1 MSANLARTADGWWAV
16 TPAGLVRLGLPAATT
31 AGLLADRAALAAA
44 IETAHAAGARDAVP
58 AESLDLLSPV
68 TAPARVVAQAVN
80 YRSHAADSGFDPDTV
95 PPAFFRKASHSITG
109 PAGDIIR
116 PDGTGFLD
124 YEVELGLVIGADMP
138 VGSTVTEEDLAG
150 YVAALVVANDV
161 SARQVQL
168 VKTQFYESKSYP
180 TFTPV
185 GPWLTLVDAADL
197 ARLGSLRLTLSVNG
211 QVRQDNTTA
220 DMIVRPARALT
231 LLSRFQPMAPGD
243 LLLTGTPGGTALKAP
258 AKLAGLARR
267 AAAARHPVEAVL
279 QPAGRQPPLPAR
291 RRRHHRDDRLPRRPA
306 RPRHPAQHHHRED
319 AMTTKE
325 ILPLPESTYQLLL
338 DAART
343 WPDGIATQWIPDPA
357 DHTRCLNWTYAEL
370 AGTVTRIANALTAL
384 GVRRGDAVT
393 LAGVNSSM
401 LYAATLAAQA
411 AGIAAPV
418 NPALSSERITELVRR
433 TGSRVLVAAGPELDP
448 QLWPRL
454 LEVAR
459 QAGMT
464 AILALRPDDAHGVPP
479 ALDGSGGPLTVAYLD
494 EMIAG
499 QPADHL
505 AGADLPQAGDL
516 AAFVHTGG
524 TTGAPKVAAH
534 THANQLACGR
544 GIAEC
549 SGLAPGEA
557 MLGGLPLFHVNALI
571 VTGIAP
577 MFSGARVVWPGPAG
591 YRDKALYTRF
601 WQIIEHYQI
610 TAMSAV
616 PTVYGTL
623 AQVPVDADISTL
635 RVPIVGASPL
645 PASVREDFAAHTG
658 RRLLEGYGLTE
669 ATCATTW
676 TRPGEER
683 PGSVGQVLPGQ
694 QIKAVKTGAGGS
706 WTDCGPGETGVL
718 VIGGPA
724 VFAGYVTDP
733 ALGGP
738 RVSRDGIVRDGWL
751 DTGDLG
757 QVDSGGFVYLTGRAK
772 DLIIRGG
779 HNIDP
784 RVIEDALL
792 AHPAIRAAAA
802 VGRPDRHSGEVP
814 VVYVVPA
821 GPGRSTRPNCW
832 RGPTPPSARPPPAPS
847 ASTRSTPSRSP
858 RWASSSSPRCKQTP
872 PSASRPTR
880 WPRRAWPTPRSP
892 PRTKTDGWSSPWPA
906 PTPTAC
912 AMRSPDSP

>member
-1 MSANLARTADGWWAV
+1 
-16 TPAGLVRLGLPAATT
+16 
-31 AGLLADRAALAAA
+31 
-44 IETAHAAGARDAVP
+44 
-58 AESLDLLSPV
+58 
-68 TAPARVVAQAVN
+68 
-80 YRSHAADSGFDPDTV
+80 
-95 PPAFFRKASHSITG
+95 
-109 PAGDIIR
+109 
-116 PDGTGFLD
+116 
-124 YEVELGLVIGADMP
+124 
-138 VGSTVTEEDLAG
+138 
-150 YVAALVVANDV
+150 
-161 SARQVQL
+161 
-168 VKTQFYESKSYP
+168 
-180 TFTPV
+180 
-185 GPWLTLVDAADL
+185 
-197 ARLGSLRLTLSVNG
+197 
-211 QVRQDNTTA
+211 
-220 DMIVRPARALT
+220 
-231 LLSRFQPMAPGD
+231 
-243 LLLTGTPGGTALKAP
+243 
-258 AKLAGLARR
+258 
-267 AAAARHPVEAVL
+267 
-279 QPAGRQPPLPAR
+279 
-291 RRRHHRDDRLPRRPA
+291 
-306 RPRHPAQHHHRED
+306 
-319 AMTTKE
+319 MTTKE
-325 ILPLPESTYQLLL
+325 ILPQPESTYQLLL
-338 DAART
+338 DAARA

-357 DHTRCLNWTYAEL
+357 DHSRCLAWTYAEL

-393 LAGVNSSM
+393 LSSVNTSM

-464 AILALRPDDAHGVPP
+464 AVLALRPDGAHGVPP
-479 ALDGSGGPLTVAYLD
+479 ALDGHAPAGGTPDGRPLTVAYLD
-494 EMIAG
+494 EVIAG
-499 QPADHL
+499 QPSGHL

-534 THANQLACGR
+534 THANQLACAR
-544 GIAEC
+544 GIALC
-549 SGLAPGEA
+549 SGLARGEGV
-557 MLGGLPLFHVNALI
+557 LGGLPLFHVNALI

-591 YRDKALYTRF
+591 YRDKALYARF
-601 WQIIEHYQI
+601 WTIIEQYQI
-610 TAMSAV
+610 AAMSAV

-623 AQVPVDADISTL
+623 AQVPVNADIAAL
-635 RVPIVGASPL
+635 RMPIAGASPL

-683 PGSVGQVLPGQ
+683 PGSVGRVLPGQ
-694 QIKAVKTGAGGS
+694 QIKAVRIGDDGS

-757 QVDSGGFVYLTGRAK
+757 QVDAGGFVSLTGRAK

-784 RVIEDALL
+784 RVIEEALL
-792 AHPAIRAAAA
+792 AHPAVAAAAA
-802 VGRPDRHSGEVP
+802 VGRPDRHAGEIP
-814 VVYVVPA
+814 VAYVVPA
-821 GPGRSTRPNCW
+821 GPGTFDEAELLAW
-832 RGPTPPSARPPPAPS
+832 ADAAIGEAAARPKRIYPVDAIPLTSVGKHFKPALAADAAIRAITEALAAAGLAGARAAAAHEGGRLVLTVTGADPDRVRD
-847 ASTRSTPSRSP
+847 AVAGFHLTVRCGPATAPRPARSDPQKGTSP
-858 RWASSSSPRCKQTP
+858 
-872 PSASRPTR
+872 
-880 WPRRAWPTPRSP
+880 
-892 PRTKTDGWSSPWPA
+892 
-906 PTPTAC
+906 
-912 AMRSPDSP
+912 

>member
-1 MSANLARTADGWWAV
+1 M
-16 TPAGLVRLGLPAATT
+16 TPPGR
-31 AGLLADRAALAAA
+31 
-44 IETAHAAGARDAVP
+44 
-58 AESLDLLSPV
+58 
-68 TAPARVVAQAVN
+68 
-80 YRSHAADSGFDPDTV
+80 
-95 PPAFFRKASHSITG
+95 PP
-109 PAGDIIR
+109 
-116 PDGTGFLD
+116 
-124 YEVELGLVIGADMP
+124 
-138 VGSTVTEEDLAG
+138 
-150 YVAALVVANDV
+150 
-161 SARQVQL
+161 
-168 VKTQFYESKSYP
+168 
-180 TFTPV
+180 
-185 GPWLTLVDAADL
+185 
-197 ARLGSLRLTLSVNG
+197 
-211 QVRQDNTTA
+211 
-220 DMIVRPARALT
+220 
-231 LLSRFQPMAPGD
+231 QP
-243 LLLTGTPGGTALKAP
+243 
-258 AKLAGLARR
+258 
-267 AAAARHPVEAVL
+267 
-279 QPAGRQPPLPAR
+279 Q
-291 RRRHHRDDRLPRRPA
+291 
-306 RPRHPAQHHHRED
+306 
-319 AMTTKE
+319 
-325 ILPLPESTYQLLL
+325 STYRLLL
-338 DAART
+338 DAAGA

-357 DHTRCLNWTYAEL
+357 DHTRCLDWTYAEL
-370 AGTVTRIANALTAL
+370 AATVTRIANALTVL
-384 GVRRGDAVT
+384 GVRRQDAVT
-393 LAGVNSSM
+393 LSSVNTSM

-418 NPALSSERITELVRR
+418 NPALSSERIAELVRR

-448 QLWPRL
+448 QLWQRL

-464 AILALRPDDAHGVPP
+464 AVLALRADGAHGDPP
-479 ALDGSGGPLTVAYLD
+479 ALGLTGDAPAAGTPDTPNGRGPFVAYLD
-494 EMIAG
+494 DVIAG

-505 AGADLPQAGDL
+505 VGADLPKAGDL

-577 MFSGARVVWPGPAG
+577 TFGGARVVWPGPAG
-591 YRDKALYTRF
+591 YRDKTLYTRF
-601 WQIIEHYQI
+601 WKIIEHYQI
-610 TAMSAV
+610 AAMSAV
-616 PTVYGTL
+616 PTVYAAL
-623 AQVPVDADISTL
+623 AQVAVDADISTL

-645 PASVREDFAAHTG
+645 PASVREDFAVHTG

-683 PGSVGQVLPGQ
+683 PGSVGRVLPGQ
-694 QIKAVKTGAGGS
+694 QIKAVTTGPDGS
-706 WTDCGPGETGVL
+706 WTDCGPGQTGML

-757 QVDSGGFVYLTGRAK
+757 QVDDGGLVYLTGRAK

-792 AHPAIRAAAA
+792 AHPAVRAAAA

-814 VVYVVPA
+814 VAYVVQA
-821 GPGRSTRPNCW
+821 GPGPFDETELLAW
-832 RGPTPPSARPPPAPS
+832 AGTAIGEAAARPKRIYRIDAIPLTSVGKQFKPALAADAAVRAVTEALAAAGLPG
-847 ASTRSTPSRSP
+847 AQVTAAHEDGRLVLTVTGADPDHVRD
-858 RWASSSSPRCKQTP
+858 AVAGFALTVRC
-872 PSASRPTR
+872 
-880 WPRRAWPTPRSP
+880 
-892 PRTKTDGWSSPWPA
+892 GPA
-906 PTPTAC
+906 TAPQI
-912 AMRSPDSP
+912 AVT